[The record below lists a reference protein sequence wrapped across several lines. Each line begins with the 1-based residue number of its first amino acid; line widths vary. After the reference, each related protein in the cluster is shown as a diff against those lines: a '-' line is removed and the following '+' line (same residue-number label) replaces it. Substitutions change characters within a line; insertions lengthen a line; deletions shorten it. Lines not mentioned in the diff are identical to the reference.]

1 MPCSSL
7 CLLELVL
14 YLELG
19 LVELEL
25 EFDFL
30 DLVEYRYYSYLEN
43 MLGNYYCRYSLCI
56 LQNYHRERL
65 VYALE
70 NC

>member
-1 MPCSSL
+1 MVEERGQGMPYSSL
-7 CLLELVL
+7 CPLELVV

-30 DLVEYRYYSYLEN
+30 DLVEYRYHSCLEN
-43 MLGNYYCRYSLCI
+43 MLGNYYYRYSLRI
-56 LQNYHRERL
+56 L
-65 VYALE
+65 
-70 NC
+70 

>member
-14 YLELG
+14 YLGLS

-30 DLVEYRYYSYLEN
+30 DLIEYRYYNYLEN
-43 MLGNYYCRYSLCI
+43 MLGNYYYRYSLRI
-56 LQNYHRERL
+56 L
-65 VYALE
+65 
-70 NC
+70 

>member
-1 MPCSSL
+1 MLCSSL

-14 YLELG
+14 YLELS

-30 DLVEYRYYSYLEN
+30 DLIEYRYYSYLEN
-43 MLGNYYCRYSLCI
+43 MLGNYYYRYSLRI
-56 LQNYHRERL
+56 L
-65 VYALE
+65 
-70 NC
+70 